1 MKHSVNIISS
11 STLWFQIS
19 LNTGPADQM
28 VCCNMMPLKER
39 LEFRFTG
46 HRTTEA
52 DCDVQVIYSTR
63 KNCTCQ
69 VLLYSA
75 AKGQIKCHLP
85 HAPVLSWYVA
95 AYCFFNLLGVR
106 LRMSNFE
113 RSERQR
119 GEESNFKKISFQTTY
134 NLLCREKNMWTFA
147 QWKAIPLNYLVYKGI
162 FLEVLYC
169 S

>member
-1 MKHSVNIISS
+1 MKHSLNIISS

-28 VCCNMMPLKER
+28 VCCNIMPLKER

-63 KNCTCQ
+63 KNWACQ
-69 VLLYSA
+69 VLPYPA

-85 HAPVLSWYVA
+85 QAPALSWYVA
-95 AYCFFNLLGVR
+95 AYCVFNLLGVWGWG
-106 LRMSNFE
+106 NCE
-113 RSERQR
+113 RSERQW
-119 GEESNFKKISFQTTY
+119 GEESSFKKLVSKLLIS
-134 NLLCREKNMWTFA
+134 CSAEKICGHLHNDR
-147 QWKAIPLNYLVYKGI
+147 P
-162 FLEVLYC
+162 FL
-169 S
+169 